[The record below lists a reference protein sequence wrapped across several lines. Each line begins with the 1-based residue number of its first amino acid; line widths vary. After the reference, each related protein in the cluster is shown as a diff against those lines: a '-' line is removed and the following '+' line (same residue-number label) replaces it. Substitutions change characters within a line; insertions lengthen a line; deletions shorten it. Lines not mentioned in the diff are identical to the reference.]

1 MDSKRGRSFLA
12 AFAMM
17 AIAAGAGSAQQ
28 AQRPAQIPN
37 AQVAKPTQVH
47 VMVVVHH
54 VSKHPGPPGP
64 VDPAAAKLERRL
76 SQDFSYKSARV
87 MQTEE
92 MVLALNQTGSM
103 TLPTGRILKVKP
115 RKLGKRGLLMSVEI
129 EGTLRTN
136 LRVPNHHQV
145 VIGAQHYQD
154 GKLVVTLEPEYEVSS
169 TAEVAPGGAP
179 ASSSGANLPKN
190 SVSP

>member
-1 MDSKRGRSFLA
+1 LILA
-12 AFAMM
+12 ALALV
-17 AIAAGAGSAQQ
+17 AVTAGSGAAQQ
-28 AQRPAQIPN
+28 AQRPAQVP
-37 AQVAKPTQVH
+37 KPTQVH

-54 VSKHPGPPGP
+54 VSKHPSPPGP

-87 MQTEE
+87 IQSEKMT
-92 MVLALNQTGSM
+92 LALNQTGSM
-103 TLPTGRILKVKP
+103 TLPTGRLLKVKP
-115 RKLGKRGLLMSVEI
+115 RKLGKRGLLMWVEI
-129 EGTLRTN
+129 EGTLQTN

-169 TAEVAPGGAP
+169 VPEAPPVPQGAP
-179 ASSSGANLPKN
+179 APSSGANLLKN
-190 SVSP
+190 SASP

>member
-1 MDSKRGRSFLA
+1 VDSKRGRSILA
-12 AFAMM
+12 AFALV
-17 AIAAGAGSAQQ
+17 AVAAGPSAAQQ
-28 AQRPAQIPN
+28 AQRPAQVPN
-37 AQVAKPTQVH
+37 AQASKPLPVH

-87 MQTEE
+87 LQTEE
-92 MVLALNQTGSM
+92 MVLALNQTGTM
-103 TLPTGRILKVKP
+103 TLPTGRFLKVKP
-115 RKLGKRGLLMSVEI
+115 RKLGKRGLLMWVEI

-145 VIGAQHYQD
+145 VIGAQNYQD
-154 GKLVVTLEPEYEVSS
+154 GKLVVTLEPEYEASS
-169 TAEVAPGGAP
+169 TAQVAPEVAPAP
-179 ASSSGANLPKN
+179 SSGANIPKN
-190 SVSP
+190 SISP

>member
-1 MDSKRGRSFLA
+1 
-12 AFAMM
+12 MM

-28 AQRPAQIPN
+28 AQRPAQVSN
-37 AQVAKPTQVH
+37 APVAKPTQVH
-47 VMVVVHH
+47 VTVVVHH
-54 VSKHPGPPGP
+54 VSKHPRPPGP

-179 ASSSGANLPKN
+179 APSSATDLPKN
-190 SVSP
+190 SISP